1 MKLLHKLGILFL
13 LFSLISCAKNKE
25 EISQI
30 KEIDQEAEL
39 INTYGEGINAL
50 EQGDYF
56 FAAKK
61 FLESELLFPQSVWAP
76 KSLLM
81 ASYSHYMNNNYS
93 EALNSLERFIKIYP
107 EDRNR
112 VYAEYLLGMCYYET
126 IENETLDQA
135 PLINAK
141 KQFLIVVKNYP
152 ATDFASDASFKL
164 ELIND
169 ILAAKEMYIGRHY
182 IKAKKWVAAINRF
195 QKVLEKYETTIYSE
209 EAVHR
214 LVEIYY
220 HLGLEDESKKY
231 ANLLG
236 YNYLSSEW
244 YKKSYAIFNKNYK
257 IDYQKNKMKEKN
269 KIIKTFDKLFK

>member
-1 MKLLHKLGILFL
+1 MKLLYKLGILFL
-13 LFSLISCAKNKE
+13 LLSLISCAKNKE

-39 INTYGEGINAL
+39 INTYGEGIKAL
-50 EQGDYF
+50 EQRDYF

-61 FLESELLFPQSVWAP
+61 FLESELLFPQSLWAP

-81 ASYSHYMNNNYS
+81 ASYSQYMNDNY
-93 EALNSLERFIKIYP
+93 AAAKDNLERFIKIYP
-107 EDRNR
+107 ENKNR

-135 PLINAK
+135 PLINSK
-141 KQFLIVVKNYP
+141 KQFQIVVKNYP
-152 ATDFASDASFKL
+152 ETDFASDANFKL
-164 ELIND
+164 KLIND
-169 ILAAKEMYIGRHY
+169 ILGAKEMYIGRHY

-195 QKVLEKYETTIYSE
+195 KKVLEDYDTTIYSE
-209 EAVHR
+209 EAIHR

-220 HLGLEDESKKY
+220 HLGLEEESKKY
-231 ANLLG
+231 TNLLG

-244 YKKSYAIFNKNYK
+244 YKKSYVIFNKSYK
-257 IDYQKNKMKEKN
+257 IDYQKKEKSKVI
-269 KIIKTFDKLFK
+269 KIFDKLFE

>member
-1 MKLLHKLGILFL
+1 MKLLYKLGILFL
-13 LFSLISCAKNKE
+13 LLSLISCAKNKE

-39 INTYGEGINAL
+39 INTYGEGIKAL
-50 EQGDYF
+50 EQRDYF
-56 FAAKK
+56 FATKK
-61 FLESELLFPQSVWAP
+61 FLESELLFPQSVWAS

-81 ASYSHYMNNNYS
+81 ASYSQYMNDDYS
-93 EALNSLERFIKIYP
+93 AAKDSLERFIKIYP

-195 QKVLEKYETTIYSE
+195 KKVLEDYDTTIYSE

-244 YKKSYAIFNKNYK
+244 YKKSYVIFNKSYK
-257 IDYQKNKMKEKN
+257 IDYQKKEKGKVI
-269 KIIKTFDKLFK
+269 KIFDKLFE